1 LPIIDG
7 KYWHPQLWL
16 NFNRQIN
23 PATDRNELEIRY
35 PRADEIECLDQ
46 ERHPLV
52 GIEPADIDAGV
63 LADQSQLRPR
73 FRVSSLACRA
83 SSLVS
88 MELLKTVIRSSGK
101 PMETR

>member
-1 LPIIDG
+1 MPIIDG

-46 ERHPLV
+46 ERHALV
-52 GIEPADIDAGV
+52 EIEPADIDAGV

-73 FRVSSLACRA
+73 FRVSSLAPR
-83 SSLVS
+83 SLVS
-88 MELLKTVIRSSGK
+88 MELLKTVIRSSAK